1 MRRERNKVS
10 GILQSNDQLERGRQ
24 EEADMKTRITALLAG
39 AVAVAASSAVWA
51 QRSGSA
57 FTATGTSCDQ
67 VTWTGESLRAYPNIA
82 TACRDVLQRDGK
94 YFVRFEGEVLR
105 VADRGQQITID
116 FRDGDR
122 VTLAPPENLSLTING
137 MPTAPQN
144 LRPGDQLT
152 FYIPQDQLAAA
163 TFFAGQPET
172 APAQEVPISPALA
185 EPQVAAATPA
195 PAGVLPSTAS
205 ALPLLSYA
213 GLFLVLLGA
222 ALTVRRLTRPA

>member
-1 MRRERNKVS
+1 
-10 GILQSNDQLERGRQ
+10 
-24 EEADMKTRITALLAG
+24 
-39 AVAVAASSAVWA
+39 
-51 QRSGSA
+51 
-57 FTATGTSCDQ
+57 
-67 VTWTGESLRAYPNIA
+67 
-82 TACRDVLQRDGK
+82 LQRDSK

-116 FRDGDR
+116 FLDGDR
-122 VTLAPPENLSLTING
+122 VTLTPPESLSLTING
-137 MPTAPQN
+137 VPTAPRN
-144 LRPGDQLT
+144 LRPGDELT